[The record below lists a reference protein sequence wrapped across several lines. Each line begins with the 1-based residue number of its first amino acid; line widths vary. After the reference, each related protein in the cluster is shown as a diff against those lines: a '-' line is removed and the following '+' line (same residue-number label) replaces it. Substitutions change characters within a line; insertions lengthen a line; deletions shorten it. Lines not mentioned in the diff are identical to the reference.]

1 MQIALLRKTPH
12 DQQLLAIVRA
22 ALSAK
27 AFLNA
32 ELTIEDERY
41 QIESYRVRTE
51 LEIVVY
57 QEKCGEKT
65 ASILSCT
72 QLY

>member
-27 AFLNA
+27 AVFNG

-41 QIESYRVRTE
+41 QIKSYLVRTD

-57 QEKCGEKT
+57 QEKCGET
-65 ASILSCT
+65 LASILSCT
-72 QLY
+72 PLY

>member
-12 DQQLLAIVRA
+12 DQQLVAIVSA

-27 AFLNA
+27 AYLNA
-32 ELTIEDERY
+32 ELTIEGEKY
-41 QIESYRVRTE
+41 QIRSYRVRTD

-57 QEKCGEKT
+57 QDKCGEII

-72 QLY
+72 PLY